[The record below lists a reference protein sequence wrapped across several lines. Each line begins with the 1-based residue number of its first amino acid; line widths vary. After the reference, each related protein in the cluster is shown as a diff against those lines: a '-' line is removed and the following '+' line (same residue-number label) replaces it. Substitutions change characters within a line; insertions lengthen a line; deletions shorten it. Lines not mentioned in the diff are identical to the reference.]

1 MAATLLQAARN
12 RDRSRHAA
20 PQVFEQLR
28 EMILSLALAPGTV
41 LSRSELQQQ
50 FRLSSTPIR
59 DALLQLQD
67 EHLVEIF
74 PQHATVVSPI
84 DLALARQ
91 AQFLR
96 RSVELEIVRTLA
108 AAPDKALIARLN
120 AIVAQQRA
128 FGDAGDLEQFMAMP
142 TTASTTP
149 CTMRP
154 RSPICGHSCA
164 ATAAISTGCAGCIF
178 RSKAR
183 RSRSSTTTQ
192 PSSRR
197 SPPASRNGPAPAPR
211 SPVPLPR
218 LQQRDADA
226 VSDLLP
232 RLEEQMEL
240 NPAQVL
246 DRRLCS

>member
-108 AAPDKALIARLN
+108 AAPDKTLIARLT

-128 FGDAGDLEQFMAMP
+128 FSDVGDLEQFMAMDHNFHRAMYDAAQVP
-142 TTASTTP
+142 DLWALVRRHSGHIDRLRRLHLPVEGKAKQIVDDHTA
-149 CTMRP
+149 
-154 RSPICGHSCA
+154 IVDAIA
-164 ATAAISTGCAGCIF
+164 AGKPDLAQHQL
-178 RSKAR
+178 RDHL
-183 RSRSSTTTQ
+183 SRSLAF
-192 PSSRR
+192 SSEMRTR
-197 SPPASRNGPAPAPR
+197 FPTYF
-211 SPVPLPR
+211 
-218 LQQRDADA
+218 RD
-226 VSDLLP
+226 
-232 RLEEQMEL
+232 
-240 NPAQVL
+240 
-246 DRRLCS
+246 

>member
-1 MAATLLQAARN
+1 MAATLLNAARA

-108 AAPDKALIARLN
+108 ASPDKALVARLN
-120 AIVAQQRA
+120 AIVAQQRVFA
-128 FGDAGDLEQFMAMP
+128 DAGDLEQFMATDQSFHQAMYEAAQVP
-142 TTASTTP
+142 DLWALVRRHSGHIDRLRRLHLPVEGKAEQIVDDHTA
-149 CTMRP
+149 
-154 RSPICGHSCA
+154 IVD
-164 ATAAISTGCAGCIF
+164 AIASGKPEIAQ
-178 RSKAR
+178 RQLR
-183 RSRSSTTTQ
+183 DHLSRSLAF
-192 PSSRR
+192 SSEMRTR
-197 SPPASRNGPAPAPR
+197 FPTYF
-211 SPVPLPR
+211 
-218 LQQRDADA
+218 RD
-226 VSDLLP
+226 
-232 RLEEQMEL
+232 
-240 NPAQVL
+240 
-246 DRRLCS
+246 